1 MSIIKI
7 GNIGKG
13 TDFERKFEFT
23 PKCAVVGQV
32 HFFLLAALSVRCT
45 ELQQSFF
52 NHKVTTIRQ
61 IPRKLLIP

>member
-23 PKCAVVGQV
+23 PKCAADE
-32 HFFLLAALSVRCT
+32 FL
-45 ELQQSFF
+45 
-52 NHKVTTIRQ
+52 
-61 IPRKLLIP
+61 